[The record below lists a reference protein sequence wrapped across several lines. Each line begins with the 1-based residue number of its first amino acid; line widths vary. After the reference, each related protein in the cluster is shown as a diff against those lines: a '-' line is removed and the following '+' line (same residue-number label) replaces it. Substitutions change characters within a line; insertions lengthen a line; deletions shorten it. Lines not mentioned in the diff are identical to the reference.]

1 MKVKFAVIPI
11 QLSSADQQTSAECEK
26 YGLYEE
32 IAIRQKYSKSW
43 PWTEVIY
50 KGASLRVKYPA
61 SFCVLQPAVF
71 H

>member
-32 IAIRQKYSKSW
+32 IAIRQKYSKS
-43 PWTEVIY
+43 
-50 KGASLRVKYPA
+50 
-61 SFCVLQPAVF
+61 
-71 H
+71 